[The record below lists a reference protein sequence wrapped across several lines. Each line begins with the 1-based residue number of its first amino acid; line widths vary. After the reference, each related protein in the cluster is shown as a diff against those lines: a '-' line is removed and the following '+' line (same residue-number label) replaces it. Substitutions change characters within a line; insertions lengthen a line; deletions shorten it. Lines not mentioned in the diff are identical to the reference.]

1 MCHPNFSLSYSK
13 GVSIGIVESHLLYG
27 NTVNKGDQY
36 FTIFSFHIQNV
47 VKSLFRGIILVAEIS
62 MTKIR

>member
-1 MCHPNFSLSYSK
+1 MCHPNFSLSCSE

-36 FTIFSFHIQNV
+36 FRMFSFHIQNV
-47 VKSLFRGIILVAEIS
+47 VKSLFQSLILIAEIS
-62 MTKIR
+62 MTNIC